1 LTRQPK
7 LLDLLAPG
15 GRPPDCQRLSL
26 ATTTTATR
34 DSRRVA
40 KLQRPMPQPILRP
53 QRWAVYTP
61 DQRRIDREPAYV
73 VAVSELLTTP
83 WIGLGR
89 PFASALRHE
98 RGSGSP
104 GLQQPKG
111 NETTS

>member
-1 LTRQPK
+1 
-7 LLDLLAPG
+7 
-15 GRPPDCQRLSL
+15 
-26 ATTTTATR
+26 
-34 DSRRVA
+34 
-40 KLQRPMPQPILRP
+40 MPQPILRP

-111 NETTS
+111 NETTSKQPRPMASTVVSSASAMGGPSQLD